1 MGDGAGAE
9 RANELTTTIAPW
21 LAVSDG
27 VAALAFYRAAFGAVE
42 RERLGDGGRVMVARM
57 AIGDADFWLQE
68 DHDALAGVAER
79 PIRMILTVTDPD
91 ALFDRAVAAGAT
103 EVFPVG
109 DGNGWHVGR
118 VADPFGH
125 HWEIG
130 RPLAS

>member
-1 MGDGAGAE
+1 MGDDASAAGPSQ
-9 RANELTTTIAPW
+9 LSTSIAPW

-27 VAALAFYRAAFGAVE
+27 AAALEFYRAAFGATE
-42 RERLGDGGRVMVARM
+42 RERLDDGGRIMVARL
-57 AIGDADFWLQE
+57 AIDDAEFWFQE
-68 DHDALAGVAER
+68 DTDALSGSAER

-91 ALFDRAVAAGAT
+91 ALFARAVAAGAT

-130 RPLAS
+130 RPLAA

>member
-1 MGDGAGAE
+1 MGDDAGVAGPS
-9 RANELTTTIAPW
+9 ELTTSIAPW

-27 VAALAFYRAAFGAVE
+27 AAALAFYRAAFGATE
-42 RERLGDGGRVMVARM
+42 RERLDDGGRILVARV
-57 AIGDADFWLQE
+57 AIGEAEFWLQE
-68 DHDALAGVAER
+68 DPDMLAGVAER

-118 VADPFGH
+118 LADPFGH
-125 HWEIG
+125 NWEIG
-130 RPLAS
+130 RPLGS